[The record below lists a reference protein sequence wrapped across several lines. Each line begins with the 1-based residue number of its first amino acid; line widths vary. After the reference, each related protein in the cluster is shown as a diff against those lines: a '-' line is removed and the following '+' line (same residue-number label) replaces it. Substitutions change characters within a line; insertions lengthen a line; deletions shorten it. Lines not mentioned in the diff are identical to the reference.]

1 MPDKRRDNKNRLL
14 KTGES
19 QRKDGRYAYKY
30 TDTSGKVQFIY
41 SWRLV
46 PTDRTPPGM
55 KHDLSLREK
64 IAQIQRDM
72 QDGIRPDA
80 RALTVS
86 DIYGKYLACKPHVKR
101 KTQEGRERFQ
111 ALLNDDPFGHMSIDR
126 VRLSDAKEWVIR
138 MHDEKGYAIG
148 TIKGH
153 VTSLRA
159 AFRLAIQDD
168 LVRKNP
174 FDFAV
179 TDLLNDDRK
188 PKEALTR
195 AQQAALLDFVEHD
208 AVYKRYYNA
217 IVILLGT
224 GLRISELCGLTD
236 KDVDIE
242 KRLINIDH
250 QLLYASPDGCYINSP
265 KTKHGIRTVP
275 MSIDVYNAFR
285 RVLNERETAKRAIE
299 IDGYKGFLFV
309 NNTQN
314 PMVNTRYDHVFKQ
327 IVAKYNKCH
336 DEPLPKGMTPHVL
349 RHTFC
354 TEMANRGMNP
364 KTLQAIMG
372 HSSITLTMDY
382 YAHASVD
389 SAQAE
394 MDKLLG

>member
-1 MPDKRRDNKNRLL
+1 MPEKRRDNKNRLL

-30 TDTSGKVQFIY
+30 TDASGKVQFVY

-46 PTDRTPPGM
+46 PTDRTPPG
-55 KHDLSLREK
+55 KKKDISLREK
-64 IAQIQRDM
+64 TAQIQRDLD
-72 QDGIRPDA
+72 DGIRPEA

-86 DIYGKYLACKPHVKR
+86 DIYGKYLACRPNVKR
-101 KTQEGRERFQ
+101 RSQQSRDRFQ
-111 ALLNDDPFGHMSIDR
+111 VLLDADPLGHMNIDR
-126 VRLSDAKEWVIR
+126 VRLSDGKEWAIR
-138 MHDEKGYAIG
+138 MNQKGYAVG
-148 TIKGH
+148 TIKGY

-159 AFRLAIQDD
+159 AFKVAIQDD

-179 TDLLNDDRK
+179 TDLIADDRK
-188 PKEALTR
+188 PREALTK
-195 AQQAALLDFVEHD
+195 AQQRALLDFVEHD
-208 AVYKRYYNA
+208 PVYKRYYNE

-236 KDVDIE
+236 KDIDLE

-250 QLLYASPDGCYINSP
+250 QLQFTSPDGYFVDSP
-265 KTKHGIRTVP
+265 KTKNGVRKIP
-275 MSIDVYNAFR
+275 MSTDVCNAFR
-285 RVLNERETAKRAIE
+285 RVLDERDTTKKPIE
-299 IDGYKGFLFV
+299 IDGYKGFLFL
-309 NNTQN
+309 NKEQN
-314 PMVNTRYDHVFKQ
+314 PMVNTRYDHIFQQ
-327 IVAKYNKCH
+327 IAAKYNKSH
-336 DEPLPKGMTPHVL
+336 DEPLPAGITPHVL

-372 HSSITLTMDY
+372 HSSITMTMDY

-394 MDKLLG
+394 IDRLVG